1 MQPAANH
8 KRVYRDPAGGG
19 HSARQQFSDL
29 TASEL
34 YCPRCRISRPV
45 RERLLLVLPHAEIR
59 EYRCVICSESL
70 GTRELTSGSAA
81 GGLIR

>member
-8 KRVYRDPAGGG
+8 KRVYRNPGEGGRSG
-19 HSARQQFSDL
+19 RRQFSDL

-34 YCPRCRISRPV
+34 YCPRCRTARPV

-59 EYRCVICSESL
+59 EYRCTICAESL
-70 GTRELTSGSAA
+70 GTRELRGGGA
-81 GGLIR
+81 GGIVA